1 MPVSLPSRPMA
12 VVIAVLATALVY
24 FLGTGLPPADGSAP
38 VTYGK
43 HYLVAAAALALGLGR
58 GRRAP
63 A

>member
-1 MPVSLPSRPMA
+1 MA